1 MEKKRI
7 AYLDALKCL
16 AILLMIDIHVRSGN
30 GFKPYDTLSAQ
41 LIYAPILPL
50 FFFVSGFLA
59 YRQSMDMKS
68 FIDNIRRKFVFCSVS
83 SQKVS
88 TATGLR

>member
-16 AILLMIDIHVRSGN
+16 GILMVIDWHVRSGN
-30 GFKPYDTLSAQ
+30 GFKPYGSLSA
-41 LIYAPILPL
+41 LMIYSFALPI

-59 YRQSMDMKS
+59 YRVSMSVRNSCSLLFLQS
-68 FIDNIRRKFVFCSVS
+68 CSGSVW
-83 SQKVS
+83 
-88 TATGLR
+88 T